1 MPNQHVPPDP
11 RSTGPLDLS
20 RLVGVKLGNYRLE
33 RVIGRGRMGVVYL
46 AQDEALLRPT
56 AIKVL
61 AWASSE
67 TRGQDP
73 VQWFLGEAR
82 LVARINDPRVVQIY
96 GAAKQGDYCYIAM
109 EYVPGQSTEALIA
122 RDGRLAPET
131 ATDILVQAA
140 SALHAA
146 HVAGVVHRDVKP
158 GNLLIGP
165 GGVTK
170 LGDFGMALG
179 SAGFPVGNAAVRAGT
194 PFYSAPE
201 IWRGAVANGASDI
214 YALGATYFHL
224 LTGRPPYVGADVAA
238 VERAHL
244 SDPLPDP
251 RELVSGLPS
260 SCAALV
266 MRALAKSPSERQPT
280 AQVLMW
286 EGRRALQ
293 ELAAAAHALLAST
306 PVGSLQAPPPRPPRP
321 RPPAPRAAPPP
332 LSAQFG
338 FTQAPFAPF
347 DPLQA
352 PFQAAPLDLV
362 RRQLRTLIEGPATA
376 LVALTGPPGSGRS
389 TLLRQLAADLSATGS
404 RLVLS
409 ADGAGRDDG
418 RSALQRICRAAG
430 VPDEGETRIDG
441 LLHRLAEERGR
452 PVPLL
457 VLDGAD
463 HLSAIPADLETLA
476 SAALWSRTFKLV
488 VAGAPGLGALLAPGG
503 VAGQPERA
511 SELSVPPLDA
521 DQVAH
526 YFRSWLRATRAPDAA
541 ALHLSAD
548 AMLLLAHRSG
558 GRPGLIDILGWNM
571 LALAAAAGRPTVTSW
586 HAWEA
591 SIDGPWP
598 GATPPPSARLAPPRD
613 WPTSEARAVL
623 DSCRTRAGLPPWPTE
638 KRP

>member
-1 MPNQHVPPDP
+1 MPTLPAPTDP
-11 RSTGPLDLS
+11 RSPGPLDLS
-20 RLVGVKLGNYRLE
+20 RLVGLKLGNYRLE
-33 RVIGRGRMGVVYL
+33 RVLGRGRMGVVYL

-61 AWASSE
+61 AWASTE

-122 RDGRLAPET
+122 RDGRLPPET

-179 SAGFPVGNAAVRAGT
+179 SAGIPVGNATVRAGT
-194 PFYSAPE
+194 PFYTAPE

-224 LTGRPPYVGADVAA
+224 LTGRPPFVGADLAA

-251 RELVSGLPS
+251 RDLVPGLPA

-266 MRALAKSPSERQPT
+266 TRSLAKNPAERQPT

-293 ELAAAAHALLAST
+293 ELAAAAHAAIPAST
-306 PVGSLQAPPPRPPRP
+306 QAAPPTRPPTP
-321 RPPAPRAAPPP
+321 RPPAPRPAPP
-332 LSAQFG
+332 LLAERLG
-338 FTQAPFAPF
+338 FMTAPFGPF
-347 DPLQA
+347 DPQAA
-352 PFQAAPLDLV
+352 PFQAAPLDGV
-362 RRQLRTLIEGPATA
+362 RRRLRALLEGPATS

-389 TLLRQLAADLSATGS
+389 TLLRQVAGDLSASGA

-409 ADGAGRDDG
+409 ADGAGREDG
-418 RSALQRICRAAG
+418 RSALQRICRTAG
-430 VPDEGETRIDG
+430 VPDEGATRIDG

-452 PVPLL
+452 PVPVLL
-457 VLDGAD
+457 VDGAD
-463 HLSAIPADLETLA
+463 PITSIPADLESLA

-488 VAGAPGLGALLAPGG
+488 VTGPPGLGRLLASEGASG
-503 VAGQPERA
+503 HPERA
-511 SELSVPPLDA
+511 SELTVPALDA

-526 YFRSWLRATRAPDAA
+526 YFRSWLRASRPPDAP

-548 AMLLLAHRSG
+548 ALLLLAHRSE
-558 GRPGLIDILGWNM
+558 GRPGLIDTIGWNM
-571 LALAAAAGRPTVTSW
+571 LALAAASGRPTITSW
-586 HAWEA
+586 QAWAAVA
-591 SIDGPWP
+591 SAPWP
-598 GATPPPSARLAPPRD
+598 
-613 WPTSEARAVL
+613 EARAPAGLKSPPPEWPTPEVRTML
-623 DSCRTRAGLPPWPTE
+623 DLCRRKAGLPPWPAE

>member
-1 MPNQHVPPDP
+1 MPTMPTPTDP
-11 RSTGPLDLS
+11 RNPGPLDLS
-20 RLVGVKLGNYRLE
+20 RLVGLKLGNYRLE
-33 RVIGRGRMGVVYL
+33 RVLGRGRMGVVYL

-61 AWASSE
+61 AWASTE

-96 GAAKQGDYCYIAM
+96 GAAKQGEFCYIAM

-179 SAGFPVGNAAVRAGT
+179 SAGIPVGNAAVRAGT
-194 PFYSAPE
+194 PFYTAPE

-224 LTGRPPYVGADVAA
+224 LTGRPPFVGADLAA

-251 RELVSGLPS
+251 RELVGGLPA
-260 SCAALV
+260 SCASLV
-266 MRALAKSPSERQPT
+266 ARALAKNPSERQPS

-293 ELAAAAHALLAST
+293 ELAAAAHAALPAKAQ
-306 PVGSLQAPPPRPPRP
+306 PVPPPRPPPP
-321 RPPAPRAAPPP
+321 RPPPPRPAPP
-332 LSAQFG
+332 LLAERLRFA
-338 FTQAPFAPF
+338 QAPFSPF
-347 DPLQA
+347 DPTLA
-352 PFQAAPLDLV
+352 PFQAAPLDGL
-362 RRQLRTLIEGPATA
+362 RRQVRALLEGPATD

-389 TLLRQLAADLSATGS
+389 TLLRQLAADLSASGS

-430 VPDEGETRIDG
+430 VPDEGATRIDG

-452 PVPLL
+452 PVPVLL
-457 VLDGAD
+457 IDGAD
-463 HLSAIPADLETLA
+463 QLTEVQADLESLA
-476 SAALWSRTFKLV
+476 SAALWSRTFKLLV
-488 VAGAPGLGALLAPGG
+488 TGPPGLIELLAPPN
-503 VAGQPERA
+503 VAGLPGRA
-511 SELSVPPLDA
+511 TEVEVPALDA

-526 YFRSWLRATRAPDAA
+526 YFRSWLRATRPPDAPT
-541 ALHLSAD
+541 LHLSTD
-548 AMLLLAHRSG
+548 ALLLLASRSG
-558 GRPGLIDILGWNM
+558 GRPGLIDTIGWNM
-571 LALAAAAGRPTVTSW
+571 LALAAAGGRPTVTSW
-586 HAWEA
+586 HAWA
-591 SIDGPWP
+591 AGADAPWP
-598 GATPPPSARLAPPRD
+598 
-613 WPTSEARAVL
+613 EARAPAGLVSPPLEWPTGEARQLL
-623 DSCRTRAGLPPWPTE
+623 DLCRKRAGLPPWPAE